1 LYKTNILWFGRITGR
16 KLESGGRLKYSI
28 LHGFSFSLLISLA
41 MLALD
46 VYDHKEVSLVNTV
59 IFMLLNLI
67 GWGSIE
73 YFLIWPLSER
83 HYKKKKQP
91 RL

>member
-1 LYKTNILWFGRITGR
+1 LYKTNILWLGRITGR

-41 MLALD
+41 MLALA
-46 VYDHKEVSLVNTV
+46 VYNHKEVSLVNTA

-67 GWGSIE
+67 GWGSTE
-73 YFLIWPLSER
+73 YFLIWPISER
-83 HYKKKKQP
+83 QFKKRKQS

>member
-1 LYKTNILWFGRITGR
+1 MAWENDWEKTR
-16 KLESGGRLKYSI
+16 KWGRLKYSI

>member
-1 LYKTNILWFGRITGR
+1 MAWENDWEKTR
-16 KLESGGRLKYSI
+16 KWGRLKYSI
-28 LHGFSFSLLISLA
+28 LHGFSFALLISFV

-46 VYDHKEVSLVNTV
+46 VYNHKEISLVNAA

-83 HYKKKKQP
+83 HYKKKNQS

>member
-1 LYKTNILWFGRITGR
+1 
-16 KLESGGRLKYSI
+16 
-28 LHGFSFSLLISLA
+28 

-46 VYDHKEVSLVNTV
+46 VYNHKEVSLVNTA

-83 HYKKKKQP
+83 QFKKRMQF
-91 RL
+91 